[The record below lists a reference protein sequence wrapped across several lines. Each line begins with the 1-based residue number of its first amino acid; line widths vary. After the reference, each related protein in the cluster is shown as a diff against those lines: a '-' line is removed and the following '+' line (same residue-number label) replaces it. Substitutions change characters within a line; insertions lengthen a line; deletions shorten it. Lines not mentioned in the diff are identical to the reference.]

1 MLAENR
7 LENADRSS
15 VETPVTSKAELK
27 LKMIE
32 KLSERV
38 VAMGY
43 PHATPDAVLVDP
55 VYRVLAASMLKAAAT
70 KEFNRTL
77 VDDIARSLFNRIQS
91 TPARLTSSQKK
102 RMSRVI
108 GRQS

>member
-1 MLAENR
+1 MIAENGP
-7 LENADRSS
+7 ENADRPS
-15 VETPVTSKAELK
+15 VETPVTTKTELK
-27 LKMIE
+27 LKIIE

-38 VAMGY
+38 MAMGY
-43 PHATPDAVLVDP
+43 PLATSDKVLVDP
-55 VYRVLAASMLKAAAT
+55 VYRVLAASMLKTAAT